1 MCHLILPVAD
11 PIHDRWAQRRLL
23 PPSQS
28 SKPGESYIPTTR
40 ISAADIVLQSHGD
53 QAVKP
58 SMLLI
63 PPAGAQAFSA
73 SPPSPFSALRPQRA
87 HSSTDSKLPQH
98 RSRTNLQSAPHTSSR
113 HGQERYPLPSPPNHP
128 PPLLLSFHSPLP
140 LQYQANASPSSTA
153 KSRTIAVR
161 LISMA
166 LTGYYR
172 TLRRP
177 RAHRPLSMLKYDPVG
192 TSA

>member
-63 PPAGAQAFSA
+63 PQAGAQAFSD
-73 SPPSPFSALRPQRA
+73 SSPSPFSALRPQRA
-87 HSSTDSKLPQH
+87 HSSTDNKI
-98 RSRTNLQSAPHTSSR
+98 
-113 HGQERYPLPSPPNHP
+113 PSPAPISNHP
-128 PPLLLSFHSPLP
+128 PIRSSHQQPPWPRKVSSLLFPPSLSP
-140 LQYQANASPSSTA
+140 QYQANAPPPQQPNPA
-153 KSRTIAVR
+153 
-161 LISMA
+161 
-166 LTGYYR
+166 
-172 TLRRP
+172 P
-177 RAHRPLSMLKYDPVG
+177 
-192 TSA
+192 